1 MDLIN
6 VELGKTTLRAQLRN
20 FRGLGEDFGS
30 VEWPQVRKHEPWK
43 RSPISTLDEWM
54 QHAEKPRRLLRII
67 VSPKLISKCLPSKIE
82 ELLQVEKER
91 ERLTSLKEDLENDLK
106 YSGWSCSYTSQV
118 NFKLEQIKFIKQQ
131 IKFMKEQMYFDK
143 SDRAVSDI
151 VYAIFEKMIFEDNH
165 NALNALEQ
173 FHSRYPRDLKIT
185 QLLEK
190 IKRISGFLLGVV
202 VLFIYQYLMGYV
214 ETGRW
219 NTYSN
224 GSWEFRATYVC
235 IELRLGSYP
244 FQKFRETPRKFTGV
258 TKRTYGT
265 RNGVIYK
272 YEPWVRF
279 RKPKFYFEGQTTAE
293 KAARIRDVA
302 KFWLKIKGR
311 NPYNFCE
318 EDYNYLNSVQELHQQ
333 QSDDEIKRLVLEHA
347 QPFLKEVQQSQEVP
361 IVYQPPCVNL

>member
-318 EDYNYLNSVQELHQQ
+318 EDYNYLNSVQEFQQQ
-333 QSDDEIKRLVLEHA
+333 QSDAEIKRLVLEHA

>member
-1 MDLIN
+1 MSFN
-6 VELGKTTLRAQLRN
+6 ELRN
-20 FRGLGEDFGS
+20 
-30 VEWPQVRKHEPWK
+30 
-43 RSPISTLDEWM
+43 
-54 QHAEKPRRLLRII
+54 
-67 VSPKLISKCLPSKIE
+67 LITKFLPSKIE
-82 ELLQVEKER
+82 ELLQVEKEL
-91 ERLTSLKEDLENDLK
+91 ERLTSLKEDLENK
-106 YSGWSCSYTSQV
+106 RTFSGWWCSYLSQV
-118 NFKLEQIKFIKQQ
+118 ELIDEQIKFMEEQ
-131 IKFMKEQMYFDK
+131 IKLAEKRMYFDK
-143 SDRAVSDI
+143 GDRAVSDI
-151 VYAIFEKMIFEDNH
+151 VYPILEKMIFEHNH
-165 NALNALEQ
+165 NALNVLEK

-318 EDYNYLNSVQELHQQ
+318 EDYNYLNSVQEFQQQ
-333 QSDDEIKRLVLEHA
+333 QSDAEIKRLVLEHA

-361 IVYQPPCVNL
+361 IVYQPPCVEPVRFASKHITPWPISF